1 MRISPPA
8 EAGRPHGRFAQRRAP
23 CPWMAATTSSSDRGS
38 ALRALTPLT
47 FDVVVPVVVY
57 YLLSG
62 LGVGNTPA
70 LLVGGAAPFGRA
82 IRSIVRDGTAE
93 YLALMVAALFLSSL
107 VLVAFTG
114 SPRFLLAKESIGTA
128 VVGAW
133 CLGSAWTRRPMTFYT
148 ARPLLTR
155 GRPAALRCWDVLAER
170 SAAFQAIQ
178 RRLAITWGIGLMFE
192 AAVRIGIVEHYP
204 VHTAAALVNVAAGA
218 IVTALCV
225 VSGPLGGI
233 QLQRLLATAVD
244 ETDAG

>member
-1 MRISPPA
+1 
-8 EAGRPHGRFAQRRAP
+8 
-23 CPWMAATTSSSDRGS
+23 MAATTPTSDRGS

-47 FDVVVPVVVY
+47 LDVVVPVAVY

-62 LGVGNTPA
+62 LGVAKTPA
-70 LLVGGAAPFGRA
+70 LLVGGAVPFGRS
-82 IRSIVRDGTAE
+82 IRSIVREETAD
-93 YLALMVAALFLSSL
+93 YLALMVAVLFLSSL

-114 SPRFLLAKESIGTA
+114 SPKFLLAKESMGTA

-155 GRPAALRCWDVLAER
+155 GRPAALRCWDALAER
-170 SAAFQAIQ
+170 SAAFRSIQ
-178 RRLAITWGIGLMFE
+178 RRLAIVWGIGLMLE

-204 VHTAAALVNVAAGA
+204 VHTAAALVNVAAA
-218 IVTALCV
+218 AVVTALCV

-244 ETDAG
+244 EPEAG